1 MSPIAETSPAMPQH
15 WPVYSII
22 ISISGSSSISGSG
35 SIFLAKMSVLL
46 LIAVLFFCP
55 FIINLSEKA
64 EQRDKEG
71 SYLNSVTK
79 CLQHLELGEAT
90 LSWEIIPCLLSK
102 R

>member
-1 MSPIAETSPAMPQH
+1 MSPIAETSPAMPQY
-15 WPVYSII
+15 WLVYSII
-22 ISISGSSSISGSG
+22 ISISGSG

-46 LIAVLFFCP
+46 FIAVFFCP

-90 LSWEIIPCLLSK
+90 LSWELIPCLLSK